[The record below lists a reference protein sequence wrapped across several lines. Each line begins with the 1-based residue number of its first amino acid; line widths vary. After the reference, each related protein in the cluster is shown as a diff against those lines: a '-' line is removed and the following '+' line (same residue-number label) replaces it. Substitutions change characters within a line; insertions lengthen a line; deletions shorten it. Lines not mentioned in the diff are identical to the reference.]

1 MDVTKE
7 TDDLEETENCNSFFF
22 RAKGKAT
29 QHLNIYMFLF
39 KDLINTRENQM
50 GNKEWTI

>member
-22 RAKGKAT
+22 VLKEKP
-29 QHLNIYMFLF
+29 H
-39 KDLINTRENQM
+39 NT
-50 GNKEWTI
+50 